1 MNLKLLRL
9 HYLKFQINEFLYKV
23 FAIRMLTV
31 EIRKVDTA
39 VPAKT
44 VFKATVK
51 TPVKTSTSVQAATNA
66 QNSHIVIIQKAD
78 MTANV

>member
-1 MNLKLLRL
+1 MLYKLILSIDKIIEL
-9 HYLKFQINEFLYKV
+9 LYKV

-31 EIRKVDTA
+31 QIEKVDTY

-51 TPVKTSTSVQAATNA
+51 TPVKTSMSVQVEMNA
-66 QNSHIVIIQKAD
+66 QNMRIVIIQKAD
-78 MTANV
+78 MTVNV